1 MYQIMKNG
9 SSIGLTEQ
17 PTYVE
22 PLDNGSY
29 GLCDE
34 LRAHGIAY
42 EGKVYALE
50 GKDGM
55 EDLET
60 VSLVQ
65 TDAGRVILGQNEV
78 QSILFVTAAEQGAV
92 DDVTASEHPELFA
105 PWASGVSYAAG
116 NIRLYG
122 GALYRCV
129 QAHTS
134 QDDWTPD
141 QAASLWT
148 SIADPAEEWPAWSQ
162 PIGAHDAYMTGDK
175 VSYED
180 KHWVSTV
187 DGNVWAPGAYGWEV
201 VDE

>member
-9 SSIGLTEQ
+9 VSIGLTEQ

-29 GLCDE
+29 GLCSE
-34 LRAHGIAY
+34 AQARGIAY
-42 EGKVYALE
+42 EGQVYALE
-50 GKDGM
+50 GRPDM
-55 EDLET
+55 EGLET
-60 VSLVQ
+60 VSLLQ
-65 TDAGRVILGQNEV
+65 TDAGPVILGQNAV
-78 QSILFVTAAEQGAV
+78 QSILFVTAAEQGTV
-92 DDVTASEHPELFA
+92 DDVTAAEHPDFFA
-105 PWASGVSYAAG
+105 PWASGVAYAAG
-116 NIRLYG
+116 NIRRYAG
-122 GALYRCV
+122 VLYRCV

-141 QAASLWT
+141 KTTSQWT
-148 SIADPAEEWPAWSQ
+148 PIADPGEEWPAWSQ

-187 DGNVWAPGAYGWEV
+187 DGNVWAPGTYGWEV
-201 VDE
+201 ADE